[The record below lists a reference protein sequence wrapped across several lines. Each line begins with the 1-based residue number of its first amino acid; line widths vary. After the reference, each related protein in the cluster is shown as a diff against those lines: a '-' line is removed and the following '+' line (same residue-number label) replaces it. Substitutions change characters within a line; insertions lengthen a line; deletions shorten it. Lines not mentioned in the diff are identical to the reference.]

1 MQKTVICS
9 YWENKICKFMK
20 NPSMCSYAHGIE
32 YINKVNCK
40 YGSKCCNPKCDF
52 NHGIISTIPN
62 MVYEIPIIK
71 KRKNKKLIKK
81 IKDDEICEQINIPKK
96 QIGSNIYN
104 IIDKE
109 DNSNYKLSVAHI
121 DPPILENDGK
131 IIIINKEKGIND
143 VINIFNKDFNN
154 TLSIIDD
161 FYVKKYNNIVNE
173 KNKYISNIVKNNY
186 NEIYKLRTINKDKDL
201 IINKITNENISL
213 KKTIEYLENENKNNQ
228 NVNTLQM
235 VDMVDINKYKKLY
248 NKYIKLYE
256 IFNNNSYKLINIEEI
271 RKYTQDKNIYK
282 LKQRAYKVYSFYEK
296 YKKGFIKDLLP
307 ISKIITMVF

>member
-20 NPSMCSYAHGIE
+20 NPSMCSYAHGME
-32 YINKVNCK
+32 DINKVNCK

-52 NHGIISTIPN
+52 NHGSISTTPN

-71 KRKNKKLIKK
+71 KRKNKKLMKK
-81 IKDDEICEQINIPKK
+81 IKDYEICEQINTPKK
-96 QIGSNIYN
+96 QIESNIYN

-109 DNSNYKLSVAHI
+109 DNSII

-143 VINIFNKDFNN
+143 IINIFKKDFNN
-154 TLSIIDD
+154 TLSIIDV
-161 FYVKKYNNIVNE
+161 FYIKKYNNIVNE
-173 KNKYISNIVKNNY
+173 KNKYISDIVKNNY

-213 KKTIEYLENENKNNQ
+213 KKTIEYIGNENKINQ

-235 VDMVDINKYKKLY
+235 VKMVDTNKYEKLY

-256 IFNNNSYKLINIEEI
+256 IFKNNNYRLINIEEI

-282 LKQRAYKVYSFYEK
+282 IKQRACKVYSFYEK
-296 YKKGFIKDLLP
+296 YKKGFIKDILP